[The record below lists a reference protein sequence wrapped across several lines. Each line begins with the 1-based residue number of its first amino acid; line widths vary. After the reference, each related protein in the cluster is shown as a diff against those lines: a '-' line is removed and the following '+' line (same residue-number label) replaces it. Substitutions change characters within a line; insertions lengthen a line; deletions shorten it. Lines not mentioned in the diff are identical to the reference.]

1 MNLNNGFN
9 PRLLKDIT
17 IRHFNESS
25 ENVVGVVYGFKLK
38 SNVLTNR
45 LSIIFFVNEKK
56 PISQIPVEELI
67 PNEISYD
74 GQTYATDVQEI
85 KIELL
90 SCLSDNFNCDNLN
103 PPNRAHILPLQGG
116 VSISN
121 SVQTYASGTGTLG
134 LLAIDLDSYSL
145 VGISNNHVLVGDSAF
160 YTKYRNVDGVAT
172 NIYKNEVV
180 QPGYADAGLR
190 DSIGVIKKYDPIRPY
205 PELNYTD
212 SAAIAIDNPSI
223 INFVTSFNQ
232 YDLNSLSGPF
242 DFATTEEIDRL
253 LTHEYNSVN
262 IYNSSRSTGSKGE
275 NREMQ
280 LKIAGLFGN
289 VVVNYPN
296 QGTNVPTILSDNI
309 FFYGVSNEGT
319 ICDYT
324 VCKGD
329 SGSALIAEINGQY
342 KIIGL
347 VWGGDSNAGGYGVAS
362 RIDRIAYWPLDG
374 SKRC

>member
-172 NIYKNEVV
+172 NIYKNE
-180 QPGYADAGLR
+180 
-190 DSIGVIKKYDPIRPY
+190 S
-205 PELNYTD
+205 
-212 SAAIAIDNPSI
+212 
-223 INFVTSFNQ
+223 
-232 YDLNSLSGPF
+232 
-242 DFATTEEIDRL
+242 
-253 LTHEYNSVN
+253 
-262 IYNSSRSTGSKGE
+262 
-275 NREMQ
+275 
-280 LKIAGLFGN
+280 
-289 VVVNYPN
+289 
-296 QGTNVPTILSDNI
+296 
-309 FFYGVSNEGT
+309 
-319 ICDYT
+319 
-324 VCKGD
+324 
-329 SGSALIAEINGQY
+329 
-342 KIIGL
+342 
-347 VWGGDSNAGGYGVAS
+347 
-362 RIDRIAYWPLDG
+362 
-374 SKRC
+374 